1 MLYDASWGSGGEV
14 TRPRDVKAVTLTEI
28 AHGLRT
34 ALSRPVRVGCKLP
47 QHAFLLKR
55 RVHRRARA
63 VRTPY
68 QSIGGRPSAERLRCD
83 PCGSGSSN
91 VISEVVRVC
100 GKAVCIV
107 SQPVVGVCR
116 NWNADRDG
124 IPGIRHDGL

>member
-1 MLYDASWGSGGEV
+1 MLYDASWGSGGQV
-14 TRPRDVKAVTLTEI
+14 SRARDVKTVTVTEI

-34 ALSRPVRVGCKLP
+34 ALSRPVRLGCKFP

-91 VISEVVRVC
+91 VISEVVHVWRN
-100 GKAVCIV
+100 AVCILN
-107 SQPVVGVCR
+107 QPVVGVCR
-116 NWNADRDG
+116 NWSADLDVVPG
-124 IPGIRHDGL
+124 IPHECL